1 MPKIDATAV
10 QTPPVPPVYVDAAR
24 SASALAGSNF
34 SSVLS
39 QVSQES
45 TFKAD
50 AKNRSSSAVG
60 PAQFLEGTWLD
71 MVRRHGAA
79 YGLGDLANQIHVKG
93 GKAVVANAKVRQQI
107 LELRKDP
114 HLSAGMAAR
123 YLEEVGGKLEKS
135 LGRPVSVEEKRMA
148 YLFGPYG
155 AAKLLKA
162 AANTPAASATDV
174 LPNAARANP
183 RLFSDAKGGALPAAK
198 MVANLKHQI
207 GIDLQRFAQIE
218 QAFPK
223 GQVNDAVAGTP
234 SLG

>member
-1 MPKIDATAV
+1 MAKIDPVAPA
-10 QTPPVPPVYVDAAR
+10 VPPVYVEAAR

-45 TFKAD
+45 MFKAD
-50 AKNRSSSAVG
+50 AKNRMSSAVG
-60 PAQFLEGTWLD
+60 PAQFLESTWLD

-79 YGLGDLANQIHVKG
+79 YGLGELAGKIQVKA
-93 GKAVVANAKVRQQI
+93 GKPFVADVKLRSQI

-123 YLEEVGGKLEKS
+123 YLEEVGAKLERS
-135 LGRPVSVEEKRMA
+135 LGRPVSVVEKRMA

-162 AANTPAASATDV
+162 AATTPSANATEV

-183 RLFSDAKGGALPAAK
+183 RLFKDAAGATLPAGT
-198 MVANLKHQI
+198 MVAKLKHQI

-223 GQVNDAVAGTP
+223 GQVNDGVS
-234 SLG
+234 SLPTTSG

>member
-1 MPKIDATAV
+1 MAKIEPTALS
-10 QTPPVPPVYVDAAR
+10 VPPVYVEAAR
-24 SASALAGSNF
+24 SASTLAGASF

-45 TFKAD
+45 AFNAN
-50 AKNRSSSAVG
+50 AKNRTSSAVG
-60 PAQFLEGTWLD
+60 PAQFLETTWLD

-79 YGLGDLANQIHVKG
+79 YGLGDLADQIQVKG
-93 GKAVVANAKVRQQI
+93 GKPVVANAQVRSQI

-123 YLEEVGGKLEKS
+123 YLEEVGDKLAKS
-135 LGRPVSVEEKRMA
+135 MGRPVSVEEKRMA

-155 AAKLLKA
+155 AAKLLKTA
-162 AANTPAASATDV
+162 AANPNANATDV

-183 RLFSDAKGGALPAAK
+183 RLFKDTAGGSLPAGT
-198 MVANLKHQI
+198 MVARLKHQI
-207 GIDLQRFAQIE
+207 GVDLQRFAQIE

-223 GQVNDAVAGTP
+223 GQVNDVAIDHAIQG
-234 SLG
+234 

>member
-1 MPKIDATAV
+1 MAKVDPTVPA
-10 QTPPVPPVYVDAAR
+10 VPPVYVEAAR
-24 SASALAGSNF
+24 SASVLSGTSF

-50 AKNRSSSAVG
+50 AKNRTSSAVG
-60 PAQFLEGTWLD
+60 PAQFLESTWLD

-79 YGLGDLANQIHVKG
+79 YGLGDLARHIQFKG
-93 GKAVVANAKVRQQI
+93 GKPSVADAKLRGQI

-114 HLSAGMAAR
+114 HLAAGMAAR
-123 YLEEVGGKLEKS
+123 YLEEVGAKLERS
-135 LGRPVSVEEKRMA
+135 LGRPVSVVEKRMA

-155 AAKLLKA
+155 AAKLLKTA
-162 AANTPAASATDV
+162 AANPSAKATDV

-183 RLFSDAKGGALPAAK
+183 RLFKDATGAALPAGT
-198 MVANLKHQI
+198 MVAHLKHQI

-218 QAFPK
+218 QTFPK
-223 GQVNDAVAGTP
+223 GQVNDVVTDVPTAG
-234 SLG
+234 

>member
-1 MPKIDATAV
+1 MAKIEPTV
-10 QTPPVPPVYVDAAR
+10 PNIPPVYVEAAR
-24 SASALAGSNF
+24 SASALAGTSF
-34 SSVLS
+34 SGVLS

-50 AKNRSSSAVG
+50 AKNRTSSAVG
-60 PAQFLEGTWLD
+60 PAQFLETTWLD

-79 YGLGDLANQIHVKG
+79 YGLGDLAAQIHVKG
-93 GKAVVANAKVRQQI
+93 GKPVVANAAVRAHI

-123 YLEEVGGKLEKS
+123 YLDEVGATLAKS
-135 LGRPVSVEEKRMA
+135 MGRPVSVVETRMA

-155 AAKLLKA
+155 AAKLLKTA
-162 AANTPAASATDV
+162 AATPHAVAVDI

-183 RLFSDAKGGALPAAK
+183 RLFKDAHGAALPAGT
-198 MVANLKHQI
+198 MVAQLKQQI
-207 GIDLQRFAQIE
+207 GVDLQRFAEIE

-223 GQVNDAVAGTP
+223 GQVNDAP
-234 SLG
+234 SSAPTLG

>member
-1 MPKIDATAV
+1 MPKIDAT
-10 QTPPVPPVYVDAAR
+10 PPSVPPVYVEAAR
-24 SASALAGSNF
+24 SSAALAGSNF

-50 AKNRSSSAVG
+50 AKNRTSSAVG
-60 PAQFLEGTWLD
+60 PAQFLENTWLD
-71 MVRRHGAA
+71 MMRRHGAA
-79 YGLGDLANQIHVKG
+79 YGLGELAGQIQVKG
-93 GKAVVANAKVRQQI
+93 GKAVVANAKVRAQI

-123 YLEEVGGKLEKS
+123 YLEEVGAKLEKS

-155 AAKLLKA
+155 ASKLLKTAATNPNA
-162 AANTPAASATDV
+162 AAVDI

-183 RLFSDAKGGALPAAK
+183 RLFNDAKGASLPAGR

-207 GIDLQRFAQIE
+207 GIDLQRFAEIE
-218 QAFPK
+218 QSFPK
-223 GQVNDAVAGTP
+223 SRVNDAIADIPTMG
-234 SLG
+234 

>member
-1 MPKIDATAV
+1 MPKIDAT
-10 QTPPVPPVYVDAAR
+10 PPSVPPVYVEAAR
-24 SASALAGSNF
+24 SSAALAGSNF

-50 AKNRSSSAVG
+50 AKNRTSSAVG
-60 PAQFLEGTWLD
+60 PAQFLENTWLD
-71 MVRRHGAA
+71 MMRRHGAA
-79 YGLGDLANQIHVKG
+79 YGLGDLAGQIQVKG
-93 GKAVVANAKVRQQI
+93 GKAVVANAKVRAQI

-123 YLEEVGGKLEKS
+123 YLEEVGAKLEKS

-155 AAKLLKA
+155 ASKLLKTA
-162 AANTPAASATDV
+162 AANPSAAAADI

-183 RLFSDAKGGALPAAK
+183 RLFSDAKGVSLPAGR

-207 GIDLQRFAQIE
+207 GIDLQRFAEIE
-218 QAFPK
+218 QSFPK
-223 GQVNDAVAGTP
+223 SRVNDAIADTP
-234 SLG
+234 TMG

>member
-1 MPKIDATAV
+1 MVKVESAAAN
-10 QTPPVPPVYVDAAR
+10 VPPVYVEAAR
-24 SASALAGSNF
+24 SASTLAGTSF

-60 PAQFLEGTWLD
+60 PAQFLESTWLD

-79 YGLGDLANQIHVKG
+79 YGLGPLVEQIKVKG
-93 GKAVVANAKVRQQI
+93 GKTVVADPKVRAQI

-123 YLEEVGGKLEKS
+123 YLEEVGAKLQHS
-135 LGRPVSVEEKRMA
+135 LGRPVSTEEKRMA

-155 AAKLLKA
+155 AAKLLKTA
-162 AANTPAASATDV
+162 AAHPATSATDI

-183 RLFSDAKGGALPAAK
+183 RLFNDAKGQALPAGT
-198 MVANLKHQI
+198 MVANLKRQI
-207 GIDLQRFAQIE
+207 GADLQRFAQIE
-218 QAFPK
+218 QTFPK
-223 GQVNDAVAGTP
+223 GRVNDGLVDQPAV
-234 SLG
+234 S

>member
-1 MPKIDATAV
+1 MAKIEAT
-10 QTPPVPPVYVDAAR
+10 VPLVPTVYVEAAR
-24 SASALAGSNF
+24 SASALAGTSF
-34 SSVLS
+34 SGVLS

-45 TFKAD
+45 TFNAN
-50 AKNRSSSAVG
+50 AKNRTSTAVG
-60 PAQFLEGTWLD
+60 PAQFLETTWLD
-71 MVRRHGAA
+71 MMRRHGAA

-93 GKAVVANAKVRQQI
+93 GKLVVANAKLRHQI

-123 YLEEVGGKLEKS
+123 YLEEVGTKLEKS
-135 LGRPVSVEEKRMA
+135 LGRPISVEEQRMA

-155 AAKLLKA
+155 AAKLLKTA
-162 AANTPAASATDV
+162 AANPQAKAVDI

-183 RLFSDAKGGALPAAK
+183 RLFKDPSGVSLPAGT
-198 MVANLKHQI
+198 MVARLKQQI

-223 GQVNDAVAGTP
+223 GQINDVPTAAAPT
-234 SLG
+234 LG

>member
-1 MPKIDATAV
+1 MAKIEPTALS
-10 QTPPVPPVYVDAAR
+10 VPPVYVEAAR
-24 SASALAGSNF
+24 SASTLAGASF

-45 TFKAD
+45 AFKAD
-50 AKNRSSSAVG
+50 AKNRTSSAVG
-60 PAQFLEGTWLD
+60 PAQFLETTWLD

-79 YGLGDLANQIHVKG
+79 YGLGDLADQIQVKG
-93 GKAVVANAKVRQQI
+93 GKPVVANASVRSQI

-123 YLEEVGGKLEKS
+123 YLEEVGATLEKS
-135 LGRPVSVEEKRMA
+135 MGRPVSVEEKRMA

-155 AAKLLKA
+155 AAKLLKTA
-162 AANTPAASATDV
+162 AANPGANATDV
-174 LPNAARANP
+174 LPSAARANP
-183 RLFSDAKGGALPAAK
+183 RLFKDTAGGALPAGT
-198 MVANLKHQI
+198 MVARLKHQI

-223 GQVNDAVAGTP
+223 GRVNDVPVDP
-234 SLG
+234 STLG

>member
-1 MPKIDATAV
+1 MAKVEPMV
-10 QTPPVPPVYVDAAR
+10 PVVPAVYVEAAR
-24 SASALAGSNF
+24 SASALAGTDF

-50 AKNRSSSAVG
+50 AKNRTSSAVG
-60 PAQFLEGTWLD
+60 PAQFLESTWLD
-71 MVRRHGAA
+71 MMRRHGAA
-79 YGLGDLANQIHVKG
+79 YGLGDLANHIQVKG
-93 GKAVVANAKVRQQI
+93 GKPFVADAKLRHQI

-123 YLEEVGGKLEKS
+123 YLEEVSGHLAHS
-135 LGRPVSVEEKRMA
+135 LGRPVSAVEGRMA

-162 AANTPAASATDV
+162 AAAHPSAKAADV

-183 RLFSDAKGGALPAAK
+183 RLFKDAAGAALPAGT
-198 MVANLKHQI
+198 MVARLKHQI
-207 GIDLQRFAQIE
+207 GSDLARFAALE
-218 QAFPK
+218 QDQPK
-223 GQVNDAVAGTP
+223 GQINDVVAADASAV
-234 SLG
+234 

>member
-1 MPKIDATAV
+1 MPKIDAT
-10 QTPPVPPVYVDAAR
+10 TIPSVPTVYVEAAR
-24 SASALAGSNF
+24 SSAALAGSNF

-50 AKNRSSSAVG
+50 AKNRTSSAVG
-60 PAQFLEGTWLD
+60 PAQFLETTWLD
-71 MVRRHGAA
+71 MMRRHGAA
-79 YGLGDLANQIHVKG
+79 YGLGELADQIQVKG
-93 GKAVVANAKVRQQI
+93 GKPVVANAKARAQI

-123 YLEEVGGKLEKS
+123 YLEEVGAKLEKS
-135 LGRPVSVEEKRMA
+135 LGRPVSVVEKRMA

-155 AAKLLKA
+155 AAKLLKTA
-162 AANTPAASATDV
+162 AATPTAAAADI

-183 RLFSDAKGGALPAAK
+183 RLFNDAKGVSLPAGK

-207 GIDLQRFAQIE
+207 GIDLQRFAEIE
-218 QAFPK
+218 QSFPK
-223 GQVNDAVAGTP
+223 SRVNDTVGDAPPVG
-234 SLG
+234 

>member
-1 MPKIDATAV
+1 MAKIEATI
-10 QTPPVPPVYVDAAR
+10 PNVPAVYVEAAR
-24 SASALAGSNF
+24 SAAALAGSSF

-50 AKNRSSSAVG
+50 AKNRTSSAVG
-60 PAQFLEGTWLD
+60 PAQFLESTWLD
-71 MVRRHGAA
+71 MMKRHGAA
-79 YGLGDLANQIHVKG
+79 YGQAELASQIQVKG
-93 GKAVVANAKVRQQI
+93 GKPSVADPKIRAQI

-114 HLSAGMAAR
+114 HLSSGMAAR
-123 YLEEVGGKLEKS
+123 YLEEVGAKLEKS
-135 LGRPVSVEEKRMA
+135 LSRPVSVVEKRMA

-155 AAKLLKA
+155 AAKLLKTA
-162 AANTPAASATDV
+162 AANPQAKAAEV

-183 RLFSDAKGGALPAAK
+183 RLFNDAKGAALPAGT

-218 QAFPK
+218 QTFPK
-223 GQVNDAVAGTP
+223 GRVNDGFTDAP
-234 SLG
+234 SVS

>member
-1 MPKIDATAV
+1 MAKIDPVVPA
-10 QTPPVPPVYVDAAR
+10 VPPVYVEAAR

-50 AKNRSSSAVG
+50 AKNRTSSALG
-60 PAQFLEGTWLD
+60 PAQFLESTWLD
-71 MVRRHGAA
+71 MMRRHGAA
-79 YGLGDLANQIHVKG
+79 YGLGDLAEQIHVKG
-93 GKAVVANAKVRQQI
+93 GKPFVVNATVRHQI

-123 YLEEVGGKLEKS
+123 YLEEVGAKLEHS
-135 LGRPVSVEEKRMA
+135 LGRPVSVTEKRMA

-162 AANTPAASATDV
+162 AAASPGARAADL

-183 RLFSDAKGGALPAAK
+183 RLFKDASGAALPAGT
-198 MVANLKHQI
+198 MVAKLKQQI
-207 GIDLQRFAQIE
+207 GIDLQRFAQLE
-218 QAFPK
+218 QSFPK
-223 GQVNDAVAGTP
+223 GQVNDAVAGSSTA
-234 SLG
+234 S